1 MIELNIPGR
10 GVIQLDH
17 LVTDVNGTLALD
29 GRLAEGVAKGLQRL
43 SDRLQIHMLTAD
55 THGRQDEIDRRL
67 GIAAQR
73 IEPGG
78 EEDAK
83 REYLQGLGADRVVAI
98 GQGRNDAGML
108 EEAEIGIAVL
118 SKEGLTREALFAA
131 DLVVPDIRSA
141 LGLLEHPLR
150 LVASLRR

>member
-17 LVTDVNGTLALD
+17 LVTDVNGTLTLD
-29 GRLAEGVAKGLQRL
+29 GRLIEGTAKALQRL
-43 SDRLQIHMLTAD
+43 SDRLQIHMLTVD
-55 THGRQDEIDRRL
+55 TLGRQDEIDRRL
-67 GIAAQR
+67 GIEAQR
-73 IEPGG
+73 IKPGR
-78 EEDAK
+78 EVDAK
-83 REYLQGLGADRVVAI
+83 REYVGRLGADRVVAI

-118 SKEGLTREALFAA
+118 SKEGLCREALFAA
-131 DLVVPDIRSA
+131 DLIVPDIRSA
-141 LGLLEHPLR
+141 LGLLERPLR

>member
-17 LVTDVNGTLALD
+17 LVTDVNGTLTLD
-29 GRLAEGVAKGLQRL
+29 GRLAEGAAKALQRL

-55 THGRQDEIDRRL
+55 THGGQDEIDRRL
-67 GIAAQR
+67 GLEAQR

-78 EEDAK
+78 EAAAK
-83 REYLQGLGADRVVAI
+83 REYVERLGADRVVAI

-118 SKEGLTREALFAA
+118 SKEGLSRETLVSA
-131 DLVVPDIRSA
+131 DLIVPDIRSA
-141 LGLLEHPLR
+141 LGLLERPLR